1 MSPNLYPFRFFAIV
15 LTAALLVG
23 RAPARSESQPL
34 LIPADSA
41 RWDLEGNAKVV
52 EDAGRKCL
60 LLDGGAAVVKDFVM
74 RDAVIDTDVT
84 TTRARGFLGIQFR
97 TDESGDNGEW
107 VYLRAHK
114 SGLSDA
120 MQYTPIIN
128 KEATFQLYNGPG
140 FTSSLDIPMD
150 QWFHVR
156 LAVAGAQAKFYV
168 KDMDKPALV
177 IDDLKSGLEKGQVA
191 LFVSRGATCFSNFQI
206 QMTPDVPF
214 VRHLPGT
221 ASGTLTK
228 WKLSPSYDALTR
240 NLERPLGRLEHD
252 AIAWQDVEA
261 EPPGLVVI
269 NRYRETPG
277 LVATFEKDFSTR
289 LQPQPGMKVVYA
301 TTTID
306 SDRDQVKKLNL
317 GYSDEVSVFLN
328 GRILFRGRSAQA
340 FRDPTF
346 LGIVNVE
353 DDAVY
358 LPLRKGTN
366 ELTLAVSE
374 IGGGWGF
381 ICRLGDVP
389 N

>member
-1 MSPNLYPFRFFAIV
+1 L
-15 LTAALLVG
+15 
-23 RAPARSESQPL
+23 Q
-34 LIPADSA
+34 
-41 RWDLEGNAKVV
+41 GNAKVA

-60 LLDGGAAVVKDFVM
+60 LLDGGAAVVKNFVM
-74 RDAVIDTDVT
+74 RDAVIDTDVA

-114 SGLSDA
+114 SGLPDA

-140 FTSSLDIPMD
+140 FTGSFDIPTN
-150 QWFHVR
+150 QWFHMR
-156 LAVAGAQAKFYV
+156 LVVAGAQATFYV

-177 IDDLKSGLEKGQVA
+177 IDDLKSGLEKGEVA

-206 QMTPDVPF
+206 QATPDVPF
-214 VRHLPGT
+214 VRHLPEMPAG
-221 ASGTLTK
+221 AIAK

-240 NLERPLGRLEHD
+240 NLERPLTRAESD

-261 EPPGLVVI
+261 EAPGLVVI
-269 NRYRETPG
+269 NRYRDAPG
-277 LVATFEKDFSTR
+277 IVATFEKDFSTR

-306 SDRDQVKKLNL
+306 SDRDRVKKLNL

-358 LPLRKGTN
+358 LPLRKGKN

-389 N
+389 S